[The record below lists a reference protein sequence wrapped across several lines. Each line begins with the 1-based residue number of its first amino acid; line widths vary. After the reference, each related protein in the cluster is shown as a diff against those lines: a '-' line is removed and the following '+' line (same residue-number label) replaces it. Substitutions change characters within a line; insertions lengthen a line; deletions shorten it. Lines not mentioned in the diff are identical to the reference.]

1 MSIWGNLLS
10 FVLTSSLNK
19 RKEALE
25 VKLQK
30 QMETTDSD
38 WVKIRNQEW
47 LAVLDNAGPFVIS
60 EIEKN

>member
-38 WVKIRNQEW
+38 WVKIRNQGW
-47 LAVLDNAGPFVIS
+47 LTVLDNAGPFVIS